1 LLVANLS
8 ALSQADDL
16 FAKKSEKLNLIDSM
30 FKLIKSSELTSDLA
44 FSTNLFLLRNCNR
57 NQIETNGFEAM
68 LARIK
73 KYLEICA
80 KDLKNES
87 KESLDK
93 SREVR
98 DLKIGPELLNC
109 KIYAMDIDN
118 SGIRTT
124 LNVILESLSLLAS
137 KADNKSDIYND
148 LKSYLYTIL
157 EKGNTGEKKLVLDV
171 FTRLAFD
178 EKISEDMK
186 QNIGTIRNSF
196 QGKDSLIGTYNNL
209 LYVLGENYEIKPSP
223 GHDLLHG
230 SKSTQTILFAFNS
243 PNEERCRKL
252 NERLEKE
259 GYAVRS
265 EDIEGKCFCI

>member
-1 LLVANLS
+1 
-8 ALSQADDL
+8 
-16 FAKKSEKLNLIDSM
+16 M

-137 KADNKSDIYND
+137 MIDFKSNIYKEFKSD
-148 LKSYLYTIL
+148 LYTIL
-157 EKGNTGEKKLVLDV
+157 EKGKTGEKKLVLDIY
-171 FTRLAFD
+171 TRLAFD
-178 EKISEDMK
+178 AEISQDMK
-186 QNIGTIRNSF
+186 QNIEQIKNSF
-196 QGKDSLIGTYNNL
+196 QGKDLLIVAYNNL

-223 GHDLLHG
+223 GHDLLKG
-230 SKSTQTILFAFNS
+230 SNETHEVSTQTILFAFNS
-243 PNEERCRKL
+243 PNKERCLELKQ
-252 NERLEKE
+252 RLEKE
-259 GYAVRS
+259 DYAVRS
-265 EDIEGKCFCI
+265 EDIEGKYF